1 MGDGPIMLNQL
12 SQKHE
17 MIRSTVREFA
27 ETGIKPIAGALENE
41 AVFSVELTHAMGDIG
56 LFGMVVPEAYG
67 GQGLDY
73 LAYII
78 AVEEIARI
86 DGSQAATV
94 AAGNSLG
101 INPLLYFGTEK
112 QKQKYLPDL
121 CKGNTLMGFGLTEPD
136 AGSDA
141 GASRTR
147 AKKDG
152 DAWIINGSKMFITN
166 SATPI
171 SKGTIVQTN
180 TGAGADYG
188 VDKP

>member
-12 SQKHE
+12 NQKHE

-27 ETGIKPIAGALENE
+27 ETEIKPIAGVLENE

-101 INPLLYFGTEK
+101 INPLL
-112 QKQKYLPDL
+112 
-121 CKGNTLMGFGLTEPD
+121 
-136 AGSDA
+136 
-141 GASRTR
+141 
-147 AKKDG
+147 
-152 DAWIINGSKMFITN
+152 
-166 SATPI
+166 
-171 SKGTIVQTN
+171 
-180 TGAGADYG
+180 
-188 VDKP
+188 